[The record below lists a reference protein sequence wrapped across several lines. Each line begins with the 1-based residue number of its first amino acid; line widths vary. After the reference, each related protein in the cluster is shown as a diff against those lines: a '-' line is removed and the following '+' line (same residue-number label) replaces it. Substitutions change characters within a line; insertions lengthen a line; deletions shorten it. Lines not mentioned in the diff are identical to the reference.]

1 MYLVKIKNGAT
12 ETTIHQVATSNLI
25 NDGSIK
31 KEINKIE
38 KFDFIIYPNNA
49 GYDLIN
55 DLTTQ
60 ITVTNTK
67 TSTLEF
73 IGRVLKTV
81 KNMDSDGLVYK
92 SVTCEN
98 ALGYLCDS
106 IQYYAQYSSYTV
118 TEYLT
123 AVLNNHNLQVETYKK
138 IYIGAVT
145 LTDVINVTSTYK
157 KTFEEIKENLI
168 EKLGGELL
176 IRQAGGLN
184 YLDYKTTQGTRITA
198 TKIELTRNMKAMSIE
213 KDTMSII
220 TRLIPLGSKIN
231 GTEQRTVISSVNS
244 GIPYLEDTDAQAE
257 LGVVTASYIF
267 DDITDPTTLKNAG
280 QAYLNQNNYAK
291 TSYNIDALDL
301 SLIGLD
307 VNSFDLYN
315 EYLVVNSLLG
325 INEYLRVISKTIN
338 INNPHESK
346 IEIGDKKTTL
356 TDIVMKSYDYVT
368 YQLPV
373 QKNDWLEIA
382 KNNASALINT
392 ATTGYLVIR
401 NNEILIM
408 DTDNVDTATKVWR
421 WNIAGMGYSDSG
433 YSGTFDIAVTMDG
446 AFVAD
451 FITAGTLR
459 AIDIEGVN
467 ISGSNFDSTSTEQ
480 KTEISDGVL
489 SFFKKI
495 GATWEPTA
503 RFNIIANSW
512 GEYGAMVITNRW
524 YGIGKEITGGVLIDY
539 AYEPNPGS
547 GEPKHTY
554 QGGVYIDDLTVGGV
568 DIFAKLSE
576 LEGRI
581 SALEA

>member
-12 ETTIHQVATSNLI
+12 ETTIHQVSTTNLI
-25 NDGSIK
+25 NDAQIK
-31 KEINKIE
+31 KEINVIDKLE
-38 KFDFIIYPNNA
+38 FIIYPSNA
-49 GYDLIN
+49 GYNLLSDLQ
-55 DLTTQ
+55 TQ

-67 TSTLEF
+67 KSTLEF
-73 IGRVLKTV
+73 TGRVLKTV

-92 SVTCEN
+92 KVTCE
-98 ALGYLCDS
+98 GSQGFLCDS
-106 IQYYAQYSSYTV
+106 IQYYYEFTNVSV
-118 TEYLT
+118 TDYLT
-123 AVLNNHNLQVETYKK
+123 TVLNNHNAQVEDYKK
-138 IYIGAVT
+138 IYLGSVT
-145 LTDVINVTSTYK
+145 FTDLISCTHTYK
-157 KTFEEIKENLI
+157 KTLESIKENLV
-168 EKLGGELL
+168 EVLGGEILV
-176 IRQAGGLN
+176 RQTAGVN
-184 YLDYKTTQGTRITA
+184 YLDYKQEHGTRITT
-198 TKIELTRNMKAMSIE
+198 TKIELTKNMKAMSIDR
-213 KDTMSII
+213 DTLSII
-220 TRLIPLGSKIN
+220 TRLTPLGNKIN
-231 GTEQRTVISSVNS
+231 GTEQRLTIASVNS
-244 GIPYLEDTDAQAE
+244 GVPYIDDLDAQSE
-257 LGVVTASYIF
+257 LGIITASQIF
-267 DDITDPTTLKNAG
+267 DDISSASALKTAG
-280 QAYLNQNNYAK
+280 QAYLNQNNYVK

-301 SLIGLD
+301 SLISLD
-307 VNSFDLYN
+307 VDSFDLYN
-315 EYLVVNSLLG
+315 EYKVINSLLG
-325 INEYLRVISKTIN
+325 VDEYLRVISKTIDL
-338 INNPHESK
+338 NNPHQSK

-356 TDIVMKSYDYVT
+356 TDIVLKSYDYVT

-373 QKNDWLEIA
+373 QKNDWLELA

-408 DTDNVDTATKVWR
+408 DTDNISTATKVWR
-421 WNIAGMGYSDSG
+421 WNIAGMGYSDNG

-459 AIDIEGVN
+459 AINIEGVN

-512 GEYGAMVITNRW
+512 GEYGAMVITDRW
-524 YGIGKEITGGVLIDY
+524 YGIGKEVTGGVLIDY

-554 QGGVYIDDLTVGGV
+554 AGGVYVDDLTVGTV
-568 DIFAKLSE
+568 DILSKLSE